1 MNAPIGRLTA
11 RDQAKRR
18 VQPRRL
24 CVFLFA
30 IRPWPRRQWQAA
42 CPLKYESQPQL
53 ATLIEAHQLRPS
65 GRRRR
70 CPATFTV
77 AIYTVVLA
85 RYPHRVG
92 TDSPRDDS
100 GCSWLRGGDRRGH
113 LWQLERSS
121 QSVRA
126 GWSSRSFI
134 RHNPKPPCAAKPP
147 HSHDISRPPGPQSGL
162 CANLLQKHRTWRADP
177 HAGSQS
183 LICAR
188 CLVGK
193 SATRRGLGMGVR
205 CRYMASSDALQRL
218 IQEYLQVP

>member
-1 MNAPIGRLTA
+1 MA
-11 RDQAKRR
+11 
-18 VQPRRL
+18 
-24 CVFLFA
+24 
-30 IRPWPRRQWQAA
+30 
-42 CPLKYESQPQL
+42 SQPQL

-100 GCSWLRGGDRRGH
+100 GCGRLRGGDRRGH

-121 QSVRA
+121 QSVR
-126 GWSSRSFI
+126 GGSSRSSFTTTPNL
-134 RHNPKPPCAAKPP
+134 RA
-147 HSHDISRPPGPQSGL
+147 RPNRRILTTFHVRLGHSGL

-205 CRYMASSDALQRL
+205 CRYMASSDGLQRL